1 VSVNVGRNTEQP
13 TTRRTVTKGHRIM
26 DFATQAKEL
35 YRRLLTLPGCTWG
48 ADGVTLPPTA
58 PAELQH
64 QVSQWRQ
71 WLLACR
77 RLHVLLHKP
86 ALLDG
91 EANEAELLAR
101 RLNQP
106 IRRYRLQLN
115 APEAGWRDM
124 TTQ

>member
-1 VSVNVGRNTEQP
+1 
-13 TTRRTVTKGHRIM
+13 M

-35 YRRLLTLPGCTWG
+35 YRRLLTLPGCTWS
-48 ADGVTLPPTA
+48 AERVTLPPTA

-86 ALLDG
+86 FLWDA
-91 EANEAELLAR
+91 EAGEAELLAR

-106 IRRYRLQLN
+106 IRRHRLQLN
-115 APEAGWRDM
+115 EPEAGWRDM